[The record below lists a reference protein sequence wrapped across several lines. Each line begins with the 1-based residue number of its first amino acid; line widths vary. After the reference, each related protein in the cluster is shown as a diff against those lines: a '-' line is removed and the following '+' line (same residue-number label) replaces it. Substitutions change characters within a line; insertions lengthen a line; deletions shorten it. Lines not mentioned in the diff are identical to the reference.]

1 MLKNRLVMLL
11 GAGSATPWKGMLT
24 KDLTNYII
32 QNFKTK
38 TQSGLNFLIFL
49 QQYYVD
55 SFNKNKKINIQT
67 EDVHFEVLI
76 SIVEYLT
83 EYYENINQTPFI
95 ALRPEWI
102 DFFEINKMFDDEL
115 PEKIVLNDSYYNN
128 LRYFT
133 FKNNPHIK
141 LTTQEG
147 FEYNRFFNYIHDEIT
162 DIIKMHINEYS
173 KNEQASAQMKLFLN
187 SLSKQNI
194 LRIYSTN
201 YDNIINNLEL
211 DLPIFNGFENVI
223 QEEKIEHFLNWK
235 NSRKRTI
242 IQFNKNTFQF

>member
-1 MLKNRLVMLL
+1 MQKNRIVMLL
-11 GAGSATPWKGMLT
+11 GAGAATPWKGILT
-24 KDLTNYII
+24 KDLTKYII

-102 DFFEINKMFDDEL
+102 DFFEI
-115 PEKIVLNDSYYNN
+115 
-128 LRYFT
+128 R
-133 FKNNPHIK
+133 
-141 LTTQEG
+141 Q
-147 FEYNRFFNYIHDEIT
+147 
-162 DIIKMHINEYS
+162 
-173 KNEQASAQMKLFLN
+173 
-187 SLSKQNI
+187 
-194 LRIYSTN
+194 
-201 YDNIINNLEL
+201 
-211 DLPIFNGFENVI
+211 
-223 QEEKIEHFLNWK
+223 
-235 NSRKRTI
+235 
-242 IQFNKNTFQF
+242 